1 MKHTAVIFPGQ
12 GAQYTG
18 MGKDFYDT
26 FKESRAIYD
35 LACDVTGLDIGGLC
49 FEKNEDLNITE
60 YTQIALLTTE
70 LAMLAA
76 VKSLGARPTVSAG
89 LSLGEYAALVA
100 SEKIS
105 PREAMAVVRQRG
117 IFMQEAVP
125 HGGAMAAVMGLD
137 GATVEKVC
145 AGVAGIVEPA
155 NFNCPG
161 QVVISG
167 ELQAVTDAGQQLLA
181 AGAKRVMPLKVSG
194 PFHSSMLQG
203 AGARLKAVLEPVILM
218 DSDIPYVSNTTG
230 TYVNE
235 ISDIKP
241 LLVRQV
247 SSSVRWE
254 QSIRT
259 MLAEGVNTF
268 VEIGPGQTL
277 AGFMKRIDRS
287 VKMINIEKVQ
297 DLEKLEL

>member
-1 MKHTAVIFPGQ
+1 MNHTAFIFPGQ

-26 FKESRAIYD
+26 FKESREIYD
-35 LACDVTGLDIGGLC
+35 LAQAVTGLDIEALC
-49 FEKNEDLNITE
+49 FSENEYLNITE

-76 VKSLGARPTVSAG
+76 VQSLGAHPAVSAG

-100 SEKIS
+100 SEKMS

-125 HGGAMAAVMGLD
+125 FGGAMAAVMGLD
-137 GATVEKVC
+137 GASVEKIC
-145 AGVAGIVEPA
+145 ADVSGIVEPA

-167 ELQAVTDAGQQLLA
+167 ETQAVTAAVRQLLA

-194 PFHSSMLQG
+194 PFHSSMLKG
-203 AGARLKAVLEPVILM
+203 AGERLKAVLDPVVLT
-218 DSDIPYVSNTTG
+218 DSNIPYVSNTTG
-230 TYVNE
+230 EYVTKISE
-235 ISDIKP
+235 IKS

-247 SSSVRWE
+247 YSSVRWE
-254 QSIRT
+254 QSVRA
-259 MLAEGVNTF
+259 MLAKGVDTF
-268 VEIGPGQTL
+268 VEIGPGKTL

-297 DLEKLEL
+297 DLEKLDF